1 MLYKHE
7 KEIIQHHIEGEKKIL
22 KALEREYEVALKQI
36 NARIRLLQSDVL
48 TQSKIYRIQYQEAL
62 KAQIEAILEKLH
74 ADEYSTIQQ
83 YLSDSYTD
91 GFVGT
96 IYSMH
101 KQGVPLVL
109 PIDKNAAAK
118 AVVTDSKIK
127 GSLYEALGIDVDA
140 MKKSITQE
148 LTRGISSGLSFDDIA
163 RNIKN
168 KVKAPLANIK
178 RIVRTEGHRIQET
191 STDDARREAKKK
203 GANVVKQWDAILDGV
218 TRPTHQQLDG
228 QIRETDDYFEVAG
241 KRAKYPGAFGDPAE
255 DCNCRCVALTRA
267 RKALDEDELEE
278 LKERAKYFGLDKNDS
293 FEDFKGKYLK
303 AAEEVA
309 KRPDVPLPRTLSNY
323 DDTVYWAEE
332 ERISNFEM
340 YRGLPEEYHKPF
352 DTFEEE
358 TPKYEKQLS
367 TAFEKFDFSSNTDSN
382 AIEQILKDGR
392 LKGTVE
398 THTSNGE
405 LDVDL
410 RKRATSELF
419 GLWDDVDSMED
430 KEFEKYGYLG
440 TADRAKMYGDCRI
453 VFKKDNLWDRTTF
466 TVGDSL
472 EAHVNGGYKTPSKV
486 SDPKIISFSKDPFTP
501 DQPDINEIAIRNI
514 KKAFDSIEE
523 HGYFKG
529 VINNEDYVELQFHGT
544 VLLDDISYIEV
555 PQSSAN
561 LADILAIAEEKGV
574 KIKVKK

>member
-7 KEIIQHHIEGEKKIL
+7 KELIQHQLDGEEKVL
-22 KALEREYEVALKQI
+22 KELEREYAAALKQI
-36 NARIRLLQSDVL
+36 NARIRLLKSDVL

-62 KAQIEAILEKLH
+62 KAQVEAILEKLH

-140 MKKSITQE
+140 MKKSISQE

-163 RNIKN
+163 RNIKH
-168 KVKAPLANIK
+168 KIKAPLANIK

-267 RKALDEDELEE
+267 RLALDEDELEE
-278 LKERAKYFGLDKNDS
+278 LKARAKYFGLDKTKD
-293 FEDFKGKYLK
+293 FEDFKEKYLK
-303 AAEEVA
+303 AAEAEVKEAEPLRIETRKQAVEAIENGGFRLVGHGVEYMPDDQVIVAAERLYELEARFGCA
-309 KRPDVPLPRTLSNY
+309 KDGNYTLEAPVLAGKDKKTHAYVRTNKTAGNNLVLNAQYYSKSVETFAKKVKQQIASGYSMPCADNNIKHY
-323 DDTVYWAEE
+323 IITHEYGHM
-332 ERISNFEM
+332 FEFMM
-340 YRGLPEEYHKPF
+340 YKKRNGVSLADLDSKQRKA
-352 DTFEEE
+352 TFA
-358 TPKYEKQLS
+358 K
-367 TAFEKFDFSSNTDSN
+367 FEKDVWFEIVGIAKEKNPDFKVTKSALS
-382 AIEQILKDGR
+382 EYGR
-392 LKGTVE
+392 TNYAE
-398 THTSNGE
+398 AFAE
-405 LDVDL
+405 
-410 RKRATSELF
+410 
-419 GLWDDVDSMED
+419 
-430 KEFEKYGYLG
+430 
-440 TADRAKMYGDCRI
+440 
-453 VFKKDNLWDRTTF
+453 TF
-466 TVGDSL
+466 TNALCGEPNALGDAMNVWL
-472 EAHVNGGYKTPSKV
+472 ERNG
-486 SDPKIISFSKDPFTP
+486 F
-501 DQPDINEIAIRNI
+501 
-514 KKAFDSIEE
+514 
-523 HGYFKG
+523 
-529 VINNEDYVELQFHGT
+529 
-544 VLLDDISYIEV
+544 
-555 PQSSAN
+555 
-561 LADILAIAEEKGV
+561 
-574 KIKVKK
+574 

>member
-62 KAQIEAILEKLH
+62 KAQVEAILEKLH
-74 ADEYSTIQQ
+74 ADEYSTLQQ
-83 YLSDSYTD
+83 YLSDSYSD

-163 RNIKN
+163 RNIKH
-168 KVKAPLANIK
+168 KVKAPLSNIK

-203 GANVVKQWDAILDGV
+203 GAAVVKQWDATLDSE

-241 KRAKYPGAFGDPAE
+241 KKAKYPGAFGDPSE

-267 RKALDEDELEE
+267 RVALNEDELQT
-278 LKERAKYFGLDKNDS
+278 LKDRAKHFGLDKTKD
-293 FEDFKGKYLK
+293 FEEFKRKYLK
-303 AAEEVA
+303 
-309 KRPDVPLPRTLSNY
+309 
-323 DDTVYWAEE
+323 
-332 ERISNFEM
+332 
-340 YRGLPEEYHKPF
+340 
-352 DTFEEE
+352 
-358 TPKYEKQLS
+358 
-367 TAFEKFDFSSNTDSN
+367 
-382 AIEQILKDGR
+382 
-392 LKGTVE
+392 
-398 THTSNGE
+398 
-405 LDVDL
+405 
-410 RKRATSELF
+410 
-419 GLWDDVDSMED
+419 
-430 KEFEKYGYLG
+430 
-440 TADRAKMYGDCRI
+440 
-453 VFKKDNLWDRTTF
+453 
-466 TVGDSL
+466 VG
-472 EAHVNGGYKTPSKV
+472 N
-486 SDPKIISFSKDPFTP
+486 
-501 DQPDINEIAIRNI
+501 
-514 KKAFDSIEE
+514 
-523 HGYFKG
+523 
-529 VINNEDYVELQFHGT
+529 
-544 VLLDDISYIEV
+544 
-555 PQSSAN
+555 
-561 LADILAIAEEKGV
+561 
-574 KIKVKK
+574 